1 MINCVEMSKVK
12 HWRYM
17 LYIKQLSMAVI
28 LNDME
33 LCKQL
38 EEEYKTDLDKPDDL
52 LLKEYKME
60 RRIEELEKDFYDGHN
75 N

>member
-1 MINCVEMSKVK
+1 MINCVEMSKVQ

-38 EEEYKTDLDKPDDL
+38 EEEYKNDLDKPDEL

-60 RRIEELEKDFYDGHN
+60 QRLEELEKDFTYDN
-75 N
+75 I